1 MAAAT
6 RASAAT
12 WQVGART
19 RAGHL
24 RAVGSGQCHQFRVG
38 VAGSLRSHRARPL
51 RCSARSRARSRGA
64 TVGLDLLGARVLVEE
79 ALGIELEE
87 RESGYYAGNY
97 FCLRTG
103 GTRPLMLYSNFDE
116 SS

>member
-1 MAAAT
+1 M
-6 RASAAT
+6 
-12 WQVGART
+12 
-19 RAGHL
+19 
-24 RAVGSGQCHQFRVG
+24 
-38 VAGSLRSHRARPL
+38 
-51 RCSARSRARSRGA
+51 
-64 TVGLDLLGARVLVEE
+64 EE

>member
-24 RAVGSGQCHQFRVG
+24 
-38 VAGSLRSHRARPL
+38 
-51 RCSARSRARSRGA
+51 
-64 TVGLDLLGARVLVEE
+64 E

>member
-1 MAAAT
+1 MQSPGPALT
-6 RASAAT
+6 LL
-12 WQVGART
+12 GE
-19 RAGHL
+19 
-24 RAVGSGQCHQFRVG
+24 
-38 VAGSLRSHRARPL
+38 VAGEVERGDGRRQALVHLWHREPL
-51 RCSARSRARSRGA
+51 EDSEMKEHRYDDYGID
-64 TVGLDLLGARVLVEE
+64 GLDLLGARVLVAE